1 MLSIPIKVFLRS
13 LLSSPNEVLFAAGTL
28 HWNTGSSVRSIT
40 SSHNTPRIYHMS
52 EELFFFQLSQYLM
65 QHYFVT

>member
-13 LLSSPNEVLFAAGTL
+13 LLSSSNEVLFAAGTL

-40 SSHNTPRIYHMS
+40 SSHNTPDIYDMS
-52 EELFFFQLSQYLM
+52 E
-65 QHYFVT
+65 